1 MDGAGRNIN
10 RQRLL
15 GAVVYF
21 ATNTHYCGKIK
32 LFKLLYL
39 LDFQH
44 FRETGRSVTGADY
57 SAFKFG
63 PVPDVL
69 MQEWDRP
76 EPDFDLVA
84 KIVPEQVI
92 DYVRQTV
99 KPQASFDDDEF
110 TPRQL
115 RIMQELAEKYKD
127 TRSPE
132 MIDVF
137 MRKTAHGT
145 GCGTRGADS
154 TSASPTKW
162 RLPMM
167 HPTGKRCW
175 NVNRKIIGV
184 WPHGTLSVAEHAGAR
199 RNLAAPQLL
208 S

>member
-132 MIDVF
+132 MIDVVHAQNGAWD
-137 MRKTAHGT
+137 RVWDKG
-145 GCGTRGADS
+145 RGLNQRIPYEMALADDAPYRQAMLERQS
-154 TSASPTKW
+154 ED
-162 RLPMM
+162 
-167 HPTGKRCW
+167 H
-175 NVNRKIIGV
+175 
-184 WPHGTLSVAEHAGAR
+184 R
-199 RNLAAPQLL
+199 RLAARHAFGG
-208 S
+208 

>member
-1 MDGAGRNIN
+1 MDSAGRHIN

-21 ATNTHYCGKIK
+21 ATNTNYCGKIK

-76 EPDFDLVA
+76 EPDFDTVA

-99 KPQASFDDDEF
+99 KPQAPFDDDEF

-132 MIDVF
+132 IIDVVHAQNGAWD
-137 MRKTAHGT
+137 RVWNQG
-145 GCGTRGADS
+145 RGLNQRIPYEMALADD
-154 TSASPTKW
+154 A
-162 RLPMM
+162 
-167 HPTGKRCW
+167 
-175 NVNRKIIGV
+175 
-184 WPHGTLSVAEHAGAR
+184 PHRQAMLERQSEDHQRMAAR
-199 RNLAAPQLL
+199 RAFGC
-208 S
+208 